1 MSKTAKQLL
10 KEVEGQFDASK
21 VPDVDSIFHFR
32 INGDNGGDFTVT
44 IKNNACKITEG
55 LTGDAKCIVKSSDE
69 VFENVMT
76 GKMNPTMAVMGGKL
90 KISNIGE
97 MMKFAKPFG
106 LI

>member
-1 MSKTAKQLL
+1 MGKTVKDYLAN
-10 KEVEGQFDASK
+10 VEAHYDGTK
-21 VPDVDSIFHFR
+21 VPDADSVFHFM
-32 INGDNGGDFTVT
+32 ISGEKGGDFTVVV
-44 IKNNACKITEG
+44 KDGSCKITEG
-55 LTGDAKCIVKSSDE
+55 LKGSSKCEVKSTDQ
-69 VFENVMT
+69 VFMDVMD